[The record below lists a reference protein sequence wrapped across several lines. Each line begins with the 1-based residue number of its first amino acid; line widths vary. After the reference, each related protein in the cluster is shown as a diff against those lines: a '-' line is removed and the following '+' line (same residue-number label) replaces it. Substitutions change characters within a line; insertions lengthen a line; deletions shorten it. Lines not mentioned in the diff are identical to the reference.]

1 VRVVKTSLR
10 SSARGDFVSTR
21 QPHDRGAL
29 VHPLDDVLPGEASV
43 LEAAEESLAGQRTG
57 ARRLLPFLGPAFIA
71 SVAYIDPGNFATNMA
86 AGAEYGYLLLW
97 VVVTANLM
105 AMLIQAMSAKLGVAT
120 GKNLPEV
127 CRERFPRPVSVF
139 LLQQTLFG

>member
-1 VRVVKTSLR
+1 
-10 SSARGDFVSTR
+10 
-21 QPHDRGAL
+21 
-29 VHPLDDVLPGEASV
+29 
-43 LEAAEESLAGQRTG
+43 
-57 ARRLLPFLGPAFIA
+57 
-71 SVAYIDPGNFATNMA
+71 MA

-120 GKNLPEV
+120 GKNPPEV

>member
-1 VRVVKTSLR
+1 
-10 SSARGDFVSTR
+10 
-21 QPHDRGAL
+21 
-29 VHPLDDVLPGEASV
+29 
-43 LEAAEESLAGQRTG
+43 
-57 ARRLLPFLGPAFIA
+57 
-71 SVAYIDPGNFATNMA
+71 MA